1 MWQVLWIIWLALAV
15 SIDSFGVG
23 VTYGIRKIRIPFL
36 SIMIIGICSGLMIY
50 VMMRLGNWI
59 ALWFTPEIAQLTGAI
74 LLICL
79 GIWTLFQPYAYALSK
94 EKRKKERK
102 IIPPEGWTFHLRAL
116 GLMIQILRT
125 PDVADLD
132 ESGVIS
138 IKEALILGGALSLD
152 ATGAGLGAAFLTL
165 PADLV
170 ALTIALMS
178 ILFLWLGMG
187 LGFRLFRNQES
198 RWISILPGILLIFIG
213 VLRLF

>member
-36 SIMIIGICSGLMIY
+36 SILVIGICSGLIIY

-59 ALWFTPEIAQLTGAI
+59 ALWFTPETAQLMGAI

-79 GIWTLFQPYAYALSK
+79 GIWALFQPYSLPK

-102 IIPPEGWTFHLRAL
+102 IVPPEGWTFQLKTL

-138 IKEALILGGALSLD
+138 MKEAFILGGALSLD
-152 ATGAGLGAAFLTL
+152 ALGAGLGAAFLTL

-170 ALTIALMS
+170 ALAIALMS
-178 ILFLWLGMG
+178 ILFLRLGMWM
-187 LGFRLFRNQES
+187 GFRLFRRRES
-198 RWISILPGILLIFIG
+198 AWISTLPGILLIFIG
-213 VLRLF
+213 LLRLF